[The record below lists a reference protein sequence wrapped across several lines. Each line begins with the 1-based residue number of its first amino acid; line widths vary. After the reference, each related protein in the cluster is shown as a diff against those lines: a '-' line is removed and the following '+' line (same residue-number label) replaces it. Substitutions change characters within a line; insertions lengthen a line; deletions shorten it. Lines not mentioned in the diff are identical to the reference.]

1 MDAVERLLTSPS
13 APTIDSLIAD
23 LVIQNRE
30 ATTDCDI
37 NAEKNRI
44 AWNAMIDDERFVR
57 TDHFPANQQQ
67 AIEALDPWL
76 RAELECADKS
86 EPKSVLCLA
95 AGGGS
100 HGPLL
105 AMAGAL
111 VTVIDFS
118 SEQLAIDQAIANQLG
133 LSLKTI
139 EASIEDL
146 SSLDTQSFD
155 IVIQPVST
163 CYIRNVTR
171 VYQEVA
177 RITRPQGL
185 YVAQHKQ
192 AAALQASLDWT
203 DGHGYVIA
211 TPAEDGRK
219 APEVSGRS
227 VFREQG
233 TTEYIHS
240 LGTLLGGLCQHGFLI
255 EDLSEPLRGD
265 AWAPTNTFGHRS
277 RFLPPYIK
285 VKARRRS

>member
-13 APTIDSLIAD
+13 SPTIDSLIAD
-23 LVIQNRE
+23 LVIQIRE
-30 ATTDCDI
+30 AANDCDI

-44 AWNAMIDDERFVR
+44 AWNALVTDERFVR

-86 EPKSVLCLA
+86 EPKNVLCLA

-118 SEQLAIDQAIANQLG
+118 SKQLAIDQAIASQLG

-139 EASIEDL
+139 KASIEDL
-146 SSLDTQSFD
+146 SGLVAQSFD
-155 IVIQPVST
+155 IVIQPVSM
-163 CYIRNVTR
+163 CYIRDVR
-171 VYQEVA
+171 SIYQEVA
-177 RITRPQGL
+177 RITRPYGL

-192 AAALQASLDWT
+192 AAAAQASLDWT
-203 DGHGYVIA
+203 EGHGYVIA

-219 APEVSGRS
+219 APEVLGRS
-227 VFREQG
+227 PFREHG

-240 LGTLLGGLCQHGFLI
+240 VGTLLGGLCNSGFSI
-255 EDLSEPLRGD
+255 EDVTEPPRAD
-265 AWAPTNTFGHRS
+265 AWAPINTFGHRS
-277 RFLPPYIK
+277 RYLPPYIK
-285 VKARRRS
+285 VKARRKS